1 MTTDSDTIKWLPHWL
16 HFRYNA
22 HCLAGLPFESV
33 LKFRKVISDRC
44 RYNAFWLLCCF
55 SRSQDIS
62 SPFSKTGLSFL
73 ASWDCNVRFPVLSVD
88 YSHKYSLPLPFAL
101 RFLLRGIILLQI
113 NETDMVLS
121 LKSPISTQQDLKS
134 TG

>member
-1 MTTDSDTIKWLPHWL
+1 MWKIK
-16 HFRYNA
+16 
-22 HCLAGLPFESV
+22 
-33 LKFRKVISDRC
+33 KVQSINQSE
-44 RYNAFWLLCCF
+44 
-55 SRSQDIS
+55 
-62 SPFSKTGLSFL
+62 
-73 ASWDCNVRFPVLSVD
+73 D
-88 YSHKYSLPLPFAL
+88 YSHKYSLPIPFAL